1 VRRWSAVASRLQRK
15 QMRDGLNEARRRA
28 AGPFSKVS
36 CAPCVFHM
44 RFSVQSKHRGG
55 DEQTARGQARRNQ
68 KAYEEEQLV
77 AEALPAPALKP
88 FMRHRVYFLSDPLE

>member
-1 VRRWSAVASRLQRK
+1 MVGGGEPAAAEA
-15 QMRDGLNEARRRA
+15 DARRAERGA
-28 AGPFSKVS
+28 ATGGGAILKSF
-36 CAPCVFHM
+36 M
-44 RFSVQSKHRGG
+44 RPLYISYVILRTKQTPGG